1 MSELGVKLLL
11 LITGLI
17 IVLLQ
22 LKNLN
27 SSFSKLATIGAS
39 VVLLSCTVSNITPV
53 IEFITLISQK
63 AEIDNTYLKIILKC
77 IGISILGEFTC
88 ALCKDNGENSLST
101 NAEFICKVSIL
112 LLTLPMYSDI
122 LNLVLKLWKE

>member
-63 AEIDNTYLKIILKC
+63 AEIDNTYLKIIK
-77 IGISILGEFTC
+77 
-88 ALCKDNGENSLST
+88 ENSL
-101 NAEFICKVSIL
+101 
-112 LLTLPMYSDI
+112 
-122 LNLVLKLWKE
+122 